1 MVTKSSLT
9 EDKSNP
15 FPKRVY
21 DLTAPITPN
30 TVVYPGDP
38 HFSTEDIA
46 SLKSGSQFHLC
57 HMHLGNHTG
66 THIDFPAHVVHGGKT
81 STDFP
86 IQSLIGSGLI
96 IEVPETEMS
105 ITKIFI
111 KSQESIS
118 QNDFVFFK
126 TANSKISKQAE
137 FTEKYVYIEPDA
149 AEELIKKGVKIVGID
164 YISVDSYEAEGLPVH
179 HALLSRDILIVE
191 GLELKEVPTGRYKIY
206 IMPNSIPDMDGLP
219 VRVIATL

>member
-1 MVTKSSLT
+1 MFTKSA
-9 EDKSNP
+9 
-15 FPKRVY
+15 PKQIY
-21 DLTAPITPN
+21 DLTAPITPK

-38 HFSTEDIA
+38 CFSIEDVA

-66 THIDFPAHVVHGGKT
+66 THIDFPAHVIHGGKT

-86 IQSLIGSGLI
+86 IQALIGSGLI

-105 ITKIFI
+105 ITKTFI
-111 KSQESIS
+111 KSQEAIS

-149 AEELIKKGVKIVGID
+149 AEELIEKGVKIVGID
-164 YISVDSYEAEGLPVH
+164 YISVDSYEAESLPVH
-179 HALLSRDILIVE
+179 HSLLSKDILIVE
-191 GLELKEVPTGRYKIY
+191 GLELNGAPLGRCKIY
-206 IMPNSIPDMDGLP
+206 IVPNNIPDMDGLP
-219 VRVIATL
+219 VRVIAKP